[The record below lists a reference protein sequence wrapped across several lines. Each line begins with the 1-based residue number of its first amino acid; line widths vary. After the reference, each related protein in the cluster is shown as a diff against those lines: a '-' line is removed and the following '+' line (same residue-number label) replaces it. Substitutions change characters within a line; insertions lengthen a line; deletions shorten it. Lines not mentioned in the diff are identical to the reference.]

1 MIIFPSHIKFSILI
15 ILMNQKI
22 NKVFNIDWIK
32 DKNLRTLEKK
42 KNRDLNKVIV
52 IRSLHRTNQ
61 HHRILLLLRL

>member
-42 KNRDLNKVIV
+42 KIG
-52 IRSLHRTNQ
+52 I
-61 HHRILLLLRL
+61 